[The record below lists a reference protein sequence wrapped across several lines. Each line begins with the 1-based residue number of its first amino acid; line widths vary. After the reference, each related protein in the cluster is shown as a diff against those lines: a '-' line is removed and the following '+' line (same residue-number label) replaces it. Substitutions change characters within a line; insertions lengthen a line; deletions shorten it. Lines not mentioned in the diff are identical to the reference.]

1 MGILLGLL
9 TALTWGGA
17 DFIARFATHRIG
29 ALRSMLY
36 MQLTGFL
43 LLSFLLPALGG
54 WGHLADGSGWQP
66 WAWGFLAGSF
76 NAVSGLALY
85 RAFEIGKMAVVAPL
99 SASYPALTLLLSWM
113 TGERLSIVRIAGIIC
128 TLVGVV
134 VVAGGEKT
142 PDENDAEAV
151 RRSGRGIG
159 WACFAAVGF
168 AVLFWLLGTRIIPRV
183 GAVQTVWMIRLTST
197 LLTAAAILIA
207 KQPVHLPRGTRVALA
222 MDGDRHHFRRNLS
235 HQPVDICFHPSS
247 FFSALSEA
255 FPRTDTLHGGMTP
268 PFCNVALPVPLRTT
282 FTYAVP
288 ETLRGTVQPGSR
300 VLVPFRKKAMVGVVV
315 ELAESAPQGATIR
328 EVTRVLD
335 FVPALTPKLIELAH
349 WIAGYY
355 LAPAGEVFRAMLPP
369 VTELKSQRRIILTD
383 E

>member
-43 LLSFLLPALGG
+43 LLSLLLPALGG

-76 NAVSGLALY
+76 NAISGLALY
-85 RAFEIGKMAVVAPL
+85 RAFEIGKMSVVAPL
-99 SASYPALTLLLSWM
+99 SASYPALTLALSWM
-113 TGERLSIVRIAGIIC
+113 TGERLSMVRIAGIIC

-134 VVAGGEKT
+134 IVAGGEKT

-159 WACFAAVGF
+159 LAMFSAVGF
-168 AVLFWLLGTRIIPRV
+168 AVLFWLLGIRVIPRV

-197 LLTAAAILIA
+197 LLTAAAIFISR
-207 KQPVHLPRGTRVALA
+207 QPVRLPRGEVRW
-222 MDGDRHHFRRNLS
+222 M
-235 HQPVDICFHPSS
+235 
-247 FFSALSEA
+247 ALSMGALDTGA
-255 FPRTDTLHGGMTP
+255 FVLSNLGMKMEQ
-268 PFCNVALPVPLRTT
+268 VAVITVLSSL
-282 FTYAVP
+282 YGAV
-288 ETLRGTVQPGSR
+288 TVGLAAIFLKEHVSR
-300 VLVPFRKKAMVGVVV
+300 WQWMGIVTIFVG
-315 ELAESAPQGATIR
+315 I
-328 EVTRVLD
+328 
-335 FVPALTPKLIELAH
+335 FLIS
-349 WIAGYY
+349 
-355 LAPAGEVFRAMLPP
+355 R
-369 VTELKSQRRIILTD
+369 
-383 E
+383 

>member
-43 LLSFLLPALGG
+43 LLSFLLQALGG

-66 WAWGFLAGSF
+66 WAWGFLAGCF
-76 NAVSGLALY
+76 NAASGLTLY

-113 TGERLSIVRIAGIIC
+113 TGERLSAVRIAGIIC

-151 RRSGRGIG
+151 RRNGRGIG
-159 WACFAAVGF
+159 WAMFSAVGF
-168 AVLFWLLGTRIIPRV
+168 AVLFWLLGVRVIPRV
-183 GAVQTVWMIRLTST
+183 GAIQTVWMIRLTST
-197 LLTAAAILIA
+197 ALIA
-207 KQPVHLPRGTRVALA
+207 GTILVSKQPVQLPRGEVRWMVLGMGIFDTGAFVLSNLGMKMEQVAVISVLGSLYGAVTVGLA
-222 MDGDRHHFRRNLS
+222 AIF
-235 HQPVDICFHPSS
+235 
-247 FFSALSEA
+247 
-255 FPRTDTLHGGMTP
+255 
-268 PFCNVALPVPLRTT
+268 LREH
-282 FTYAVP
+282 V
-288 ETLRGTVQPGSR
+288 SR
-300 VLVPFRKKAMVGVVV
+300 WQWIGIV
-315 ELAESAPQGATIR
+315 TIF
-328 EVTRVLD
+328 LGI
-335 FVPALTPKLIELAH
+335 FLIS
-349 WIAGYY
+349 
-355 LAPAGEVFRAMLPP
+355 R
-369 VTELKSQRRIILTD
+369 
-383 E
+383 

>member
-99 SASYPALTLLLSWM
+99 SASYPALTRVLSWM
-113 TGERLSIVRIAGIIC
+113 TGERVSVVRIAGIIC

-151 RRSGRGIG
+151 RRSGRGVRWSIFS
-159 WACFAAVGF
+159 AFGF
-168 AVLFWLLGTRIIPRV
+168 AVLFWLLGIRVIPRV
-183 GAVQTVWMIRLTST
+183 GAIQTVWMIRLTSAV
-197 LLTAAAILIA
+197 LTAAVILISR
-207 KQPVHLPRGTRVALA
+207 QPVRLPRGEVRWMALGMGALDTSAFVLSNLGMKMEQVA
-222 MDGDRHHFRRNLS
+222 
-235 HQPVDICFHPSS
+235 VV
-247 FFSALSEA
+247 
-255 FPRTDTLHGGMTP
+255 TLKEH
-268 PFCNVALPVPLRTT
+268 V
-282 FTYAVP
+282 
-288 ETLRGTVQPGSR
+288 SR
-300 VLVPFRKKAMVGVVV
+300 WQWTGIVTIFAGIVLISR
-315 ELAESAPQGATIR
+315 
-328 EVTRVLD
+328 
-335 FVPALTPKLIELAH
+335 
-349 WIAGYY
+349 
-355 LAPAGEVFRAMLPP
+355 
-369 VTELKSQRRIILTD
+369 
-383 E
+383 

>member
-43 LLSFLLPALGG
+43 LLSILLPTLGG

-66 WAWGFLAGSF
+66 WAWGVLAGCF
-76 NAVSGLALY
+76 NAVSCLALY

-113 TGERLSIVRIAGIIC
+113 TGDRLSLVRIAGIIC

-142 PDENDAEAV
+142 PDESDAAAV
-151 RRSGRGIG
+151 QRSGRGIG
-159 WACFAAVGF
+159 WAIFAAVGF
-168 AVLFWLLGTRIIPRV
+168 AVLFWLLGNRIIPRV
-183 GAVQTVWMIRLTST
+183 GAIQTVWMIRLTSM

-207 KQPVHLPRGTRVALA
+207 KQPIRLPRGEVRWMVLGMGVFDTGAFVLSNLGMKMEKVAVISVLGSLYGAVTVGLA
-222 MDGDRHHFRRNLS
+222 
-235 HQPVDICFHPSS
+235 
-247 FFSALSEA
+247 
-255 FPRTDTLHGGMTP
+255 
-268 PFCNVALPVPLRTT
+268 
-282 FTYAVP
+282 AVFLK
-288 ETLRGTVQPGSR
+288 EHVSR
-300 VLVPFRKKAMVGVVV
+300 WQWMGIVSIFVG
-315 ELAESAPQGATIR
+315 I
-328 EVTRVLD
+328 
-335 FVPALTPKLIELAH
+335 FLIS
-349 WIAGYY
+349 
-355 LAPAGEVFRAMLPP
+355 R
-369 VTELKSQRRIILTD
+369 
-383 E
+383 

>member
-9 TALTWGGA
+9 TALSWGGA

-43 LLSFLLPALGG
+43 LLSFLLPALGS

-66 WAWGFLAGSF
+66 WAWGFLAGCL
-76 NAVSGLALY
+76 NAISGLALY

-113 TGERLSIVRIAGIIC
+113 SGERLSTVRIAGIIC

-142 PDENDAEAV
+142 PDENDVAAV
-151 RRSGRGIG
+151 QRSGRGIG
-159 WACFAAVGF
+159 WAIFAAVGF

-207 KQPVHLPRGTRVALA
+207 KQPTRLPRGEVRWMILGMGVFDTSAFVLSNFGMKMEQVAVISVLGSLYGAVTVGLA
-222 MDGDRHHFRRNLS
+222 AIFLKEQVSRWQWMGI
-235 HQPVDICFHPSS
+235 V
-247 FFSALSEA
+247 
-255 FPRTDTLHGGMTP
+255 TLFVGI
-268 PFCNVALPVPLRTT
+268 FLI
-282 FTYAVP
+282 
-288 ETLRGTVQPGSR
+288 SR
-300 VLVPFRKKAMVGVVV
+300 
-315 ELAESAPQGATIR
+315 
-328 EVTRVLD
+328 
-335 FVPALTPKLIELAH
+335 
-349 WIAGYY
+349 
-355 LAPAGEVFRAMLPP
+355 
-369 VTELKSQRRIILTD
+369 
-383 E
+383 